1 MNYYIWKLQGA
12 PYLEHFGIQGQK
24 WGVRRYQNPDGS
36 LTEEGKARYG
46 YGSLSKNSDY
56 NDPKQLA
63 RAQKGWQK
71 AYGERF
77 IDLYNESANR
87 MNYGGIER
95 FNKKWNSTHK
105 ISDKWTKEQ
114 NWEAMQ
120 KEYSKFFNSVLYK
133 TASRQLGHI
142 PGSTEAAR
150 KDINKTLSK
159 YGETPIDW

>member
-1 MNYYIWKLQGA
+1 MNYYIGKLQVT

-77 IDLYNESANR
+77 IDNYNYSANK
-87 MNYGGIER
+87 MNYGIIER
-95 FNKKWNSTHK
+95 FNKKWNDEHE
-105 ISDKWTKEQ
+105 INDKWTKEQ

-120 KEYSKFFNSVLYK
+120 KEYDNLFQSVLYK
-133 TASRQLGHI
+133 TAASKLGDL
-142 PGSTEAAR
+142 PGVAPSLKKEMN
-150 KDINKTLSK
+150 DLLIK
-159 YGETPIDW
+159 YGELPMDW